1 MDPDLPLSLDPKFC
15 LSLSDPDLHL
25 SLDLDLPLLL
35 DPNFR
40 LLLAPSGALVVIMG

>member
-15 LSLSDPDLHL
+15 LSLSDPDLRL

-35 DPNFR
+35 DPNFCLSLDPDLC
-40 LLLAPSGALVVIMG
+40 LLF